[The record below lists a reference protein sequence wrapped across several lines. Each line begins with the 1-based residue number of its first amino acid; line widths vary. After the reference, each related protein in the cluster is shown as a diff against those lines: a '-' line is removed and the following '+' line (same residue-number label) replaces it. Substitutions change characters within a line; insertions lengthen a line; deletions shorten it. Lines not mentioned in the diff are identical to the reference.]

1 MLNTFEILRVFEN
14 VESWLVYAETLFWI
28 VQPYFFSD
36 MINEVSISFFFFL
49 FKTFNEKKKV
59 SYKVLLF

>member
-36 MINEVSISFFFFL
+36 MINEVSISFFFLPF
-49 FKTFNEKKKV
+49 
-59 SYKVLLF
+59 